1 MLEQAIKQK
10 SLFEYTSYA
19 TGRSNIAFVDVK
31 LELIKRFNPIMTIA
45 ETISGFFL
53 DSVPTPQDIFE
64 ATLYPFDGRE
74 EKVVPSIPGAAERI
88 SKDPK
93 SAYDGFVWAIV
104 NKDKMQKL
112 RDDRY
117 DVSITFTKDNAKLP
131 VWTTVMS
138 ESAEITTALL
148 TDELASA
155 IAQAGELFD
164 CLIVSDQPIDKPRTI
179 EETTPRKRL
188 YLRYRLPSSDKYDD
202 LTPLLTAFVR
212 MADHLAASAHFR
224 PEVMRK
230 IRTVR
235 DENVKQIQK
244 LLDEEKAEERALE
257 RDKIKKAKRDAEL
270 AGLDAKAQKKYLEK
284 ERDKELRKANKKQ
297 TVRG

>member
-1 MLEQAIKQK
+1 MSHLLGVPAVN
-10 SLFEYTSYA
+10 T
-19 TGRSNIAFVDVK
+19 K
-31 LELIKRFNPIMTIA
+31 LTFPTLI
-45 ETISGFFL
+45 S
-53 DSVPTPQDIFE
+53 
-64 ATLYPFDGRE
+64 
-74 EKVVPSIPGAAERI
+74 
-88 SKDPK
+88 
-93 SAYDGFVWAIV
+93 
-104 NKDKMQKL
+104 
-112 RDDRY
+112 
-117 DVSITFTKDNAKLP
+117 
-131 VWTTVMS
+131 
-138 ESAEITTALL
+138 
-148 TDELASA
+148 
-155 IAQAGELFD
+155 
-164 CLIVSDQPIDKPRTI
+164 I